1 MQNPFEVIIELLNKL
16 LEEKNNET
24 SLIPKVPVE
33 IIDRKELCKRL
44 SITEPTAIRWDKKG
58 KIPSFNI
65 GSNVRYN
72 WKTVLEKLESKN
84 KGGNR

>member
-24 SLIPKVPVE
+24 SLIQKVPVE

-44 SITEPTAIRWDKKG
+44 SITEPTAIRWDRKG
-58 KIPSFNI
+58 KIPSFKI

-72 WKTVLEKLESKN
+72 WQSVIDKLEGKN